1 MSGKELRALRASV
14 VIFVI
19 QEGNENMEELHNEL
33 ADLANRVETMR
44 RRL

>member
-1 MSGKELRALRASV
+1 MELRALHASV
-14 VIFVI
+14 VIFGF
-19 QEGNENMEELHNEL
+19 EERNEVMEELRNDL

>member
-1 MSGKELRALRASV
+1 V
-14 VIFVI
+14 VIFGLE
-19 QEGNENMEELHNEL
+19 EGNENMEELRNEL

>member
-1 MSGKELRALRASV
+1 V
-14 VIFVI
+14 VIFGFE
-19 QEGNENMEELHNEL
+19 EGNENMEELRNEL